1 MIEPFMSIDD
11 FCRAHGICK
20 RTFHYLQARGVGP
33 ETLQIGRRRL
43 ISEEAAKAWRSRI
56 ARPLTQEEA
65 NMIADHTVA
74 AFPKLVAEYGEDA
87 GAVFEQRLHTLLQ
100 AFGVL
105 DPPELDL
112 LAGNAGAAVAN

>member
-43 ISEEAAKAWRSRI
+43 ISEEAAREWRSRI
-56 ARPLTQEEA
+56 ARPLTDDEA
-65 NMIADHTVA
+65 RLLETHVAPALPALEADYGA
-74 AFPKLVAEYGEDA
+74 ELGAKL
-87 GAVFEQRLHTLLQ
+87 FEQRLAVILQ
-100 AFGVL
+100 ALGVL
-105 DPPELDL
+105 EPEEPTNNT
-112 LAGNAGAAVAN
+112 LAGETI